1 MRLTNG
7 IRAVAMCPALRR
19 SLVAG
24 FSAIALVA
32 FGPLAKANLIQNG
45 SFESTSLSNSGPFVA
60 SGTGAAVLS
69 AVADWYVDCA
79 AAAAH
84 ACSTADPDLTLVFP
98 GTGTTNYGYNNDAL
112 YMGTPPNTMPATSP
126 DGGNFVAADGDPNYS
141 APFFQTISGLT
152 AGQTYTLTFYQAA
165 AQQVGLSGATTEQFE
180 VTLGSQIQ
188 YSTLMTN
195 PSEGF
200 TPWNQQTMTFTATSA
215 SEVLTFLSLGAPGGA
230 PPLGLLD
237 GVSLNPPSPPPAS
250 TPEPSG
256 LALIGIGAGI
266 IALRRLQRK

>member
-1 MRLTNG
+1 
-7 IRAVAMCPALRR
+7 MCPALRR

-69 AVADWYVDCA
+69 AVADWYVDCS

-165 AQQVGLSGATTEQFE
+165 AQQVGLSGPTTEQFE